1 VASPPVPWNV
11 GADGVT
17 VTVRLTPK
25 GGRDTLDGIEQLADG
40 TCVLKAR
47 VRAAPVEGAANDALT
62 RLIAKAGA
70 VPPSRVAI
78 AAGASSRIK
87 RVTIAGDA
95 ARIVA
100 ALEKSLSR

>member
-1 VASPPVPWNV
+1 MAVPWSL

-17 VTVRLTPK
+17 VSVRLTPK
-25 GGRDTLDGIEQLADG
+25 GGRDAIDGIEQLADG

-47 VRAAPVEGAANDALT
+47 VRAAPVEGAANEALV
-62 RLIAKAGA
+62 RLIARAGD
-70 VPPSRVAI
+70 VPSRHVAC
-78 AAGASSRIK
+78 ASGATSRVK

-100 ALEKSLSR
+100 ALEKAIAAR

>member
-1 VASPPVPWNV
+1 MAVPWSL

-17 VTVRLTPK
+17 VSVRLTPK
-25 GGRDTLDGIEQLADG
+25 GGRDAIDGIEQLADG

-47 VRAAPVEGAANDALT
+47 VRAAPVEGAANEALV
-62 RLIAKAGA
+62 RLSARAGD
-70 VPPSRVAI
+70 VPSRNVAI
-78 AAGASSRIK
+78 ASGATSRVK

-100 ALEKSLSR
+100 ALEKAIAPR